1 MPSFFFSSRRR
12 HTRCALVTGVHVLFR
27 SRRARPPSIHRLQKE
42 ERPLEL
48 GMIGL
53 GKMGANMA
61 QRLVRGG
68 HDVVGFDPKPEARS
82 LVAGFG
88 AKSATSLQELLHKRP
103 APRVVWM
110 RVPAGNITR
119 CPFHAVGKAR

>member
-42 ERPLEL
+42 ERPMEL

-82 LVAGFG
+82 LVEGFG
-88 AKSATSLQELLHKRP
+88 ATSATSLVALVEKLA
-103 APRVVWM
+103 APGGVWLM
-110 RVPAGNITR
+110 VPAGDR
-119 CPFHAVGKAR
+119 PGRRVDVR